1 MRNFIFTL
9 VVVGMTIIVVVGGG
23 LSLLMEDRRRR
34 DTRHRSAREAA
45 ARFRRRF
52 GTNAGP
58 AVQKMLDRPNIS
70 RRKRRFFKLIATE
83 LRDHASLAPPRP
95 TRSLSPN
102 STKPGTQP

>member
-9 VVVGMTIIVVVGGG
+9 VVVGMAIIVVVGGG

-34 DTRHRSAREAA
+34 DLRNRSAREAA

-70 RRKRRFFKLIATE
+70 RRKRRFFRLIATE
-83 LRDHASLAPPRP
+83 LHNHASLTPQRP
-95 TRSLSPN
+95 TKSPSSN
-102 STKPGTQP
+102 STERGTQT

>member
-1 MRNFIFTL
+1 MRNFIFML

-23 LSLLMEDRRRR
+23 LSLMMENRRRQ
-34 DTRHRSAREAA
+34 DLRHRSAREAA

-70 RRKRRFFKLIATE
+70 RRKRRFFKLIAAE
-83 LRDHASLAPPRP
+83 LRKHASLPVQRP
-95 TRSLSPN
+95 ARSLQSN
-102 STKPGTQP
+102 STEQGTQT